1 MFSVA
6 ATNYVGLGAFTADIA
21 VVAAQ
26 APSQATGVVR
36 ASFDSQ
42 TQIKLSWSPPAD
54 DGGSLETIDYEVY
67 SDDGDQSLNSE
78 YYLVSSSTG
87 G

>member
-6 ATNYVGLGAFTADIA
+6 ATNYVGLGSGTDDIA
-21 VVAAQ
+21 IVAASG
-26 APSQATGVVR
+26 PSQPLGVVR

-42 TQIKLSWSPPAD
+42 TQIKLNWTPPVD
-54 DGGSLETIDYEVY
+54 DGGSQETIDYEVY
-67 SDDGDQSLNSE
+67 SDNGDQSQDSE